1 MQLMIFGGLY
11 RWRGE
16 VGMTFLSLGTK
27 LSENRGEV
35 RKVECIVGVEALIG
49 RWDRFEV
56 MWRVG

>member
-1 MQLMIFGGLY
+1 
-11 RWRGE
+11 
-16 VGMTFLSLGTK
+16 MTFLSLGTK